1 MPQDRFPAA
10 HRLMRC
16 ALFALLAA
24 VPAAGQGVDAARLS
38 KQMQLAVDLYHRGD
52 DLEAMDRF
60 MEVLVKG
67 DPAERSMANE
77 YLNRIT
83 HRMASGAR
91 IDRTEGAPPAA
102 EPVGV
107 VRAEPAPG
115 VSRRAPVETAAPEAP
130 TPVRGDAEEPAEP
143 TPSDRE
149 APPAR
154 SQGGGSDDRRVMKEE
169 IDGKIKNRTRDV
181 VSSFK
186 KWEDVTVRMANSR
199 LPRAIGFKSAML
211 FDDGV
216 KFKKDAG
223 RFIDALSDL
232 IFTLGATQV
241 VILPEGAL
249 FNDAKIMDMRRTM
262 AVSALLMKS
271 GISPAR
277 MRVNLLT
284 NQVDIPRDMS
294 GWRGV
299 LIVFMY
305 NQPLNLSADSEAE
318 TDAGP
323 PVSLGVSPPSLDPRE
338 GEGSIIELS
347 VMEPPAGLMSWRFQL
362 LGPGAKPEDD
372 MSVLQEVK
380 GAVPVFHQIYWN
392 GRKRYFGDPLP
403 AGRYEA
409 VLTATDMRNRTQR
422 ARTWV
427 QVKGEPPPAAA
438 ALAAKPPPAELDPED
453 EMAEET
459 APKAS
464 VRKPAAAKASPRS
477 RSRKGKAAR
486 VRRRVPPA
494 AEKAEAG
501 AEKPAATGSAEPT
514 GAEPGAEEPAAPAR
528 KVASVEIGAKPAA
541 PAASEEGAP
550 RAGAVNYQVMF
561 QKGTT
566 VITKEGEAILA
577 RVNDTMHYYPL
588 DNINLVGYAYNAEP
602 DAAKLAAQRAE
613 RVSSLLVERHGMKAE
628 RIKTS
633 TMVVDFEA
641 FKVEIYIV
649 EGTQ

>member
-1 MPQDRFPAA
+1 M
-10 HRLMRC
+10 
-16 ALFALLAA
+16 FALLAA
-24 VPAAGQGVDAARLS
+24 LPAAGQGVDASRLS

-83 HRMASGAR
+83 HRMASGSR
-91 IDRTEGAPPAA
+91 VEKTENITPGA
-102 EPVGV
+102 EPVGA

-115 VSRRAPVETAAPEAP
+115 VARRAPVETVVPE
-130 TPVRGDAEEPAEP
+130 TPAIRSDAENEPEP

-149 APPAR
+149 PPPAR

-169 IDGKIKNRTRDV
+169 IDAKIKSRTRDV
-181 VSSFK
+181 LGGFK

-199 LPRAIGFKSAML
+199 LPRAIGFKSSLL

-216 KFKKDAG
+216 KFKKNAG
-223 RFIDALSDL
+223 KFIDALSDL
-232 IFTLGATQV
+232 VFTLGATQV

-284 NQVDIPRDMS
+284 NQVDIPRDMN

-305 NQPLNLSADSEAE
+305 NQPLNLAADTEAE
-318 TDAGP
+318 TSQGP
-323 PVSLGVSPPSLDPRE
+323 PVSLGVNPPDLDPRE

-372 MSVLQEVK
+372 MTVLQEVK
-380 GAVPVFHQIYWN
+380 GAAPVFHQIYWN
-392 GRKRYFGDPLP
+392 GRKRYFGDALP
-403 AGRYEA
+403 PGRYEA

-427 QVKGEPPPAAA
+427 QVKGEPPPAAKA
-438 ALAAKPPPAELDPED
+438 PAAKPPPADLDPDD
-453 EMAEET
+453 ELADKPE
-459 APKAS
+459 PKAA
-464 VRKPAAAKASPRS
+464 VKKASARRPSSRS
-477 RSRKGKAAR
+477 RSRKGKVAR
-486 VRRRVPPA
+486 VRQRPAPKPAEPATEPGEETGSEPASEEPAKPARKAPSVEVGAKAPA
-494 AEKAEAG
+494 AEE
-501 AEKPAATGSAEPT
+501 T
-514 GAEPGAEEPAAPAR
+514 
-528 KVASVEIGAKPAA
+528 
-541 PAASEEGAP
+541 AP

-613 RVSSLLVERHGMKAE
+613 RVSTLLVERHGMKAD